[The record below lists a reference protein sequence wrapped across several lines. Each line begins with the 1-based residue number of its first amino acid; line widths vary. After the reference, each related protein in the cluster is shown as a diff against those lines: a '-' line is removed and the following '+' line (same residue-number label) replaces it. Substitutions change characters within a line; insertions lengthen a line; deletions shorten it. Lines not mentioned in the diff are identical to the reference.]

1 MAEGSTHDGVGR
13 PRLVMSLGGSVELPA
28 GSGPVV
34 QPEFALVADRV
45 RIGGGPGA
53 DLRLDGLDDLHAEI
67 WHDEHDQY
75 VVVDRARERATRVDG
90 DPVVERALYSGD
102 RIQLGPYVL
111 VFVRGE
117 PADRPRPDRRRKGR
131 RAGR

>member
-34 QPEFALVADRV
+34 QPEFELVADRV
-45 RIGGGPGA
+45 RIGGGRDA

-67 WHDEHDQY
+67 WHDEHDEY
-75 VVVDRARERATRVDG
+75 VVVDRALHT
-90 DPVVERALYSGD
+90 GD
-102 RIQLGPYVL
+102 RIELGPYVL
-111 VFVRGE
+111 VFLRDE
-117 PADRPRPDRRRKGR
+117 RADHLRPHGG
-131 RAGR
+131 RAGGELSVQRAQPPPD